1 MINSQFKPLSSY
13 DYSARVSLAV
23 TLRYAFAAVTCKG
36 FCVVCWGNAISTGS
50 VKIFG
55 CTAPS
60 WWLGFH
66 GRSVGTCFHG
76 SMYMKEAMQMPCII
90 IRTPAENVY
99 ALCYYSIFTFLF
111 IIMYNNMECCKIQ
124 MQGWMNEERE
134 ERPTRKLHE
143 PSGRTKIML
152 FGCEQLAPSQECTEI
167 YI

>member
-111 IIMYNNMECCKIQ
+111 IIMYNNMEFCKIQ